1 MLFNCYNYVLRICV
15 ILLCFY
21 EVSVKMPK
29 RISKFFKCIFE
40 CNSLFEKVLLS

>member
-1 MLFNCYNYVLRICV
+1 MLFNCIIMFCGFV
-15 ILLCFY
+15 IFLCFY